1 MRYVQLRAFHYVCLY
16 GGFSKAAT
24 ALHLTQPA
32 VSDQVRKLEEAYDIL
47 LLSRRGK
54 LVVPTMA
61 GEALFEISHRFF
73 DAEAQAVEYLAER
86 RNVAAG
92 TLRIVVD
99 SAIHLSDVLG
109 VFRTRYPSVTIK
121 IQTGNSESVI
131 ARLKDYH
138 ADVGV
143 LGVDVSADEF
153 FSLSLNTSPLVAFVN
168 KAHPLAKNKS
178 ITFDK
183 LLKQSLVLRENGS
196 RTRES
201 LELIAKERGIQ
212 LVAAIEAQGREAVR
226 EIVAVGAGVGIVSR
240 AEFPHDS
247 RLVELGISDCEIIM
261 QETLICLPERAL
273 SKNIAA
279 FFETTREHIANPG
292 IN

>member
-1 MRYVQLRAFHYVCLY
+1 MRYVQLRAFHYVCLH
-16 GGFSKAAT
+16 GGFSKAAA

-47 LLSRRGK
+47 LLLRNGK
-54 LVVPTMA
+54 HVVPTEA
-61 GEALFEISHRFF
+61 GEALLEISHRFF
-73 DAEAQAVEYLAER
+73 DAETQAVEYLSER
-86 RNVAAG
+86 RKVAAG

-99 SAIHLSDVLG
+99 SAIHLSDALG
-109 VFRTRYPSVTIK
+109 VFRARYPSITIK
-121 IQTGNSESVI
+121 IQTGNSETVI
-131 ARLKDYH
+131 ARLKDYQ

-153 FSLSLNTSPLVAFVN
+153 FSVGLNSSPLIAFVN
-168 KAHPLAKNKS
+168 KAHPLARNKT
-178 ITFDK
+178 ITFGK
-183 LLKQSLVLRENGS
+183 LLKQSLVLREKGS

-201 LELIAKERGIQ
+201 MELIAKKRGIQ
-212 LVAAIEAQGREAVR
+212 LTAAIEAQGREAVR

-247 RLVELGISDCEIIM
+247 RLVALQISDCEIVM
-261 QETLICLPERAL
+261 QETLICLPERAQ

-279 FFETTREHIANPG
+279 FFETTCDCISQPVKQ
-292 IN
+292 